1 MSKASLCIQMLRLL
15 NTGKIFKASELADR
29 LETNTRNIFEY
40 KTELEDAGYLIE
52 SIPGRYGGYRLV
64 KSGLFPV
71 INLTED
77 EKEAL
82 TDGLTYLEKR
92 NDFMRK
98 DKYIDAMAKVM
109 SSISGSQEVDDLV
122 LINRFPLSMPEQ
134 EIKNRY
140 DFFKKQIDCKTEAKF
155 TYISL
160 KNEVKEHIIHPYE
173 LFMYN
178 NAWYV
183 IGWSEKSD
191 RAVYYKLNRIQ
202 GYESTGIKFRKKYA
216 YRRSDYLDEAGFKN
230 NGEWYHVEF
239 EAYNQY
245 AMLVQERIYGKN
257 QTVTIVNDNTTR
269 VAVDMQNKE
278 NILVFILGFG
288 VNVNVLEPQ
297 WLRESIKEVANG
309 LIGQYE

>member
-1 MSKASLCIQMLRLL
+1 MSKTSLCIQMLRLL
-15 NTGKIFKASELADR
+15 NTGKIWKASELADR
-29 LETNTRNIFEY
+29 LETNVRNVFEY

-52 SIPGRYGGYRLV
+52 SIPGRYGGYRLL

-71 INLTED
+71 VNLND
-77 EKEAL
+77 EEKGAL

-92 NDFMRK
+92 NDFMSKER
-98 DKYIDAMAKVM
+98 YIDAMAKVM
-109 SSISGSQEVDDLV
+109 SSISGSQEVEDLV
-122 LINRFPLSMPEQ
+122 LINRFPLAMPEQ
-134 EIKNRY
+134 DIKNRY
-140 DFFKKQIDCKTEAKF
+140 DFFKKQIESRTEAVF
-155 TYISL
+155 TYVSL
-160 KNEVKEHIIHPYE
+160 KNEVKEHSIHPYE

-183 IGWSEKSD
+183 IGWSEKND
-191 RAVYYKLNRIQ
+191 RAAYYKLNRIQ
-202 GYESTGIKFRKKYA
+202 SYKSTGVKFRKKYA
-216 YRRSDYLDEAGFKN
+216 YRRSDYLDETGFKN

-257 QTVTIVNDNTTR
+257 QVVTPIDERTTK

-288 VNVNVLEPQ
+288 ASIKVLEPE
-297 WLRESIKEVANG
+297 WLKEDITKVANT
-309 LIGQYE
+309 LIDQYQ